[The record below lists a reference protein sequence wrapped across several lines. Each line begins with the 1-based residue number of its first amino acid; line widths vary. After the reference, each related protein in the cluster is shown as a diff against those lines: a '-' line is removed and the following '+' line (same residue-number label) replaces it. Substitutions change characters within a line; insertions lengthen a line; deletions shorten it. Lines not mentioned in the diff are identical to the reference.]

1 MGESE
6 KSVTNGGYKLD
17 EVVSALQKEIRR
29 GNEEQSLYWALELAE
44 SGYLKLL
51 MTRLQVIASEDIGLA
66 DSNAAILINS
76 MIAGMNE
83 TNKDWVKD
91 VRPELIG
98 HAVLYLCRAPKNR
111 IADDATYLMSL
122 KKKKGLKLEIPD
134 YAKDCHTTFGKE
146 KLKKISASTGESYE
160 KVINKEF
167 YNEGAKLGNPV
178 DDGGRDWTKEL
189 KEHLKKEGLL

>member
-91 VRPELIG
+91 VEIIIEKSPPP
-98 HAVLYLCRAPKNR
+98 VL
-111 IADDATYLMSL
+111 
-122 KKKKGLKLEIPD
+122 
-134 YAKDCHTTFGKE
+134 
-146 KLKKISASTGESYE
+146 
-160 KVINKEF
+160 
-167 YNEGAKLGNPV
+167 
-178 DDGGRDWTKEL
+178 
-189 KEHLKKEGLL
+189 